1 MSLDTDRQQDRQQA
15 EDKVSDLLRML
26 GDAQTGTGPA
36 PAIPLEP
43 EAPATYGPAKPSPA
57 TWMIESPLVEQSF
70 ALQCFATLH
79 PSCRGE
85 VLEEFR
91 SIRTRVFL
99 ERKAWFEQGADLRV
113 LAVVSPARRNGKS
126 FVAANLAA
134 VLAATGENR
143 VLLIDANPASPAM
156 GPHLGLK
163 TNTGL
168 CEVLQGE
175 PWYRHLHRVEPASLF
190 VMPFGATRINSV
202 DSFDYTAM
210 PVWLH
215 DLRASFDWIVLDGPS
230 FENPSDAQ
238 LLTNFADASLLVV
251 RKEEA
256 RYAHVQESLR
266 RIPRERL
273 LGAVVTPA

>member
-1 MSLDTDRQQDRQQA
+1 MSPDNTDTTRPPTTAKAA
-15 EDKVSDLLRML
+15 EDKIGDLLRML
-26 GDAQTGTGPA
+26 DQAQVRPQPA
-36 PAIPLEP
+36 AEEPTVISLPAQ
-43 EAPATYGPAKPSPA
+43 PSPA
-57 TWMIESPLVEQSF
+57 TWMIESPVVDAKLARE
-70 ALQCFATLH
+70 CFSTLH

-99 ERKAWFEQGADLRV
+99 ERKAWFDQGADLRT
-113 LAVVSPARRNGKS
+113 LAVVSPARRSGKS

-134 VLAATGENR
+134 VLAATGDNR
-143 VLLIDANPASPAM
+143 VLLIDANPASPSM
-156 GPHLGLK
+156 GTHLGLPAQS
-163 TNTGL
+163 GL

-190 VMPFGATRINSV
+190 VMPFGATRTNTV
-202 DSFDYTAM
+202 DAFDYTAM

-215 DLRASFDWIVLDGPS
+215 DLRASFDWIVLDGPA
-230 FENPSDAQ
+230 FDTPSDAQ

-251 RKEEA
+251 RKEET
-256 RYAHVQESLR
+256 RYASVQESLR

-273 LGAVVTPA
+273 VGAVVTPRG